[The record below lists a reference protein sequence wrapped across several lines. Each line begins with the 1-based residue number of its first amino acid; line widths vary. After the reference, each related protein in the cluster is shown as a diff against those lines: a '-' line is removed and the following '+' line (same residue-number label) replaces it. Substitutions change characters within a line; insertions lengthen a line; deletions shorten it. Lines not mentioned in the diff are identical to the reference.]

1 MTKTKFILL
10 LIVLLMPLTGNAV
23 KNSQGALE
31 TQKDV
36 AAETAAAIK
45 LAIAADPDQAATSA
59 AVAAIV
65 SRAVLANPDQAA
77 AIVAAAI
84 AVDSR
89 FAIAITNAAIAAAP
103 NNAAAIAAA
112 ASAAAPDQKA
122 AINAAAV
129 STLLTW
135 QGANNPSFNTS
146 ESVVNSNAM
155 TVDVAVNAINN
166 CTTPACV
173 ANVYAQVA
181 NSSSNSAGIVQQIHE
196 QVQVSPN

>member
-1 MTKTKFILL
+1 MTKIKFILI

-23 KNSQGALE
+23 QNSQGALE

-89 FAIAITNAAIAAAP
+89 FAIAITNAAIGAAP
-103 NNAAAIAAA
+103 ERADDIAAA
-112 ASAAAPDQKA
+112 ARKAAPEQEE
-122 AINAAAV
+122 AINAAAA
-129 STLLTW
+129 STLITI
-135 QGANNPSFNTS
+135 QGAKNPPFNPSENIVNSPAMTKQIL
-146 ESVVNSNAM
+146 ESVA
-155 TVDVAVNAINN
+155 
-166 CTTPACV
+166 
-173 ANVYAQVA
+173 
-181 NSSSNSAGIVQQIHE
+181 
-196 QVQVSPN
+196 SPN